1 MNKKLVKNAAWIIV
15 CKLIQ
20 AILNLVVTMLSA
32 RYLGPAGYGIIN
44 YAASLVA
51 FAVPIMQLG
60 LNSIIVMEIVN
71 DPETEGEALG
81 TSMLLCFLSSFLSI
95 AGVVA
100 FTLIANRTETE
111 TIKICFIYSLL
122 LIFQSVEILQYWFQS
137 KLLSKYTSIFM
148 LIAYTFVSA
157 YKIVLLITKQ
167 SIYWFTLSQALDFLI
182 IDICLIITYKIKGEY
197 KLSVSFKRAKQL
209 LSKGRYYI
217 IPGLMITI
225 FAQTDR
231 VMIKLM
237 IGDDATGYY
246 SAAVT
251 CAGMLSFVFTAI
263 IDSFRPVIFES
274 RKKSTNDFVENLKRL
289 YTIIIYLSL
298 IFSLVVTIF
307 ARLIILILYGQD
319 YTPAITALRIVAWYT
334 TFSYLGSVRNIWILA
349 EQKQKYL
356 LVINLCGAVL
366 NVLLNFIFIPLI
378 GINGAAVA
386 SLITQVFTN
395 IIMGY
400 IIKDLRENNSIMT
413 KSLRV
418 KEVIFLLKNI
428 KEKGKND

>member
-1 MNKKLVKNAAWIIV
+1 MFKNKVAKNAIWIIACKLV
-15 CKLIQ
+15 Q
-20 AILNLVVTMLSA
+20 AVLNLVVTMISA

-71 DPETEGEALG
+71 NPETEGEALG

-111 TIKICFIYSLL
+111 TIKICFVYSLL
-122 LIFQSVEILQYWFQS
+122 LVFQSIEILQYWFQA

-148 LIAYTFVSA
+148 LIAYTIVSA
-157 YKIVLLITKQ
+157 YKIVLLITNQ
-167 SIYWFTLSQALDFLI
+167 SIYWFALSQALDFLI
-182 IDICLIITYKIKGEY
+182 IDICLVVTYKIKGEY
-197 KLSVSFKRAKQL
+197 KLSVSLKRARLL
-209 LSKGRYYI
+209 LSKGHYYI

-237 IGDDATGYY
+237 IGDEATGYY

-274 RKKSTNDFVENLKRL
+274 KKKSTNDFEKNVKHL
-289 YTIIIYLSL
+289 YTIVIYLSL
-298 IFSLVVTIF
+298 VFSLAVTIF
-307 ARLIILILYGQD
+307 ARVIVMILYGKD
-319 YTPAITALRIVAWYT
+319 YMPAITALRIVVWYT

-349 EQKQKYL
+349 ENQQKFL
-356 LVINLCGAVL
+356 WIINLMGAIL
-366 NVLLNFIFIPLI
+366 NVILNFVLIPI
-378 GINGAAVA
+378 IRINGAALA
-386 SLITQVFTN
+386 SLITQIFTN
-395 IIMGY
+395 VIVGY
-400 IIKDLRENNSIMT
+400 IIKPIRRNNYLMI
-413 KSLRV
+413 KSL
-418 KEVIFLLKNI
+418 NI
-428 KEKGKND
+428 KIFIKKSKK

>member
-1 MNKKLVKNAAWIIV
+1 MFKNKVAKNAIWIIACKLV
-15 CKLIQ
+15 Q
-20 AILNLVVTMLSA
+20 AVLNLVVTMISA

-71 DPETEGEALG
+71 NPETEGEALG

-111 TIKICFIYSLL
+111 TIKICFVYSLL
-122 LIFQSVEILQYWFQS
+122 LVFQSIEILQYWFQA

-148 LIAYTFVSA
+148 LIAYTIVSA
-157 YKIVLLITKQ
+157 YKIVLLITNQ
-167 SIYWFTLSQALDFLI
+167 SIYWFALSQALDFLI
-182 IDICLIITYKIKGEY
+182 IDICLVVTYKIKGEY
-197 KLSVSFKRAKQL
+197 KLSVSLKRARLL
-209 LSKGRYYI
+209 LSKGHYYI
-217 IPGLMITI
+217 IPGLMITV

-237 IGDDATGYY
+237 IGDEATGYY

-274 RKKSTNDFVENLKRL
+274 KKKSTNDFEKNVKHL
-289 YTIIIYLSL
+289 YTIVIYLSL
-298 IFSLVVTIF
+298 VFSLAVTIF
-307 ARLIILILYGQD
+307 ARVIVMILYGKD
-319 YTPAITALRIVAWYT
+319 YMPAITALRIVVWYT

-349 EQKQKYL
+349 ENQQKFL
-356 LVINLCGAVL
+356 WIINLLGAIL
-366 NVLLNFIFIPLI
+366 NVILNFVLIPII
-378 GINGAAVA
+378 GINGAALA
-386 SLITQVFTN
+386 SLITQIFTN
-395 IIMGY
+395 VIVGY
-400 IIKDLRENNSIMT
+400 VIKPIRKNNYLMMESLNPKIFMAIIKNF
-413 KSLRV
+413 K
-418 KEVIFLLKNI
+418 KN
-428 KEKGKND
+428 K

>member
-1 MNKKLVKNAAWIIV
+1 MNKKLVKNATWIIA
-15 CKLIQ
+15 CKLVQ
-20 AILNLVVTMLSA
+20 AVLNLVVTMISA

-60 LNSIIVMEIVN
+60 LNSIIVMEIVHS
-71 DPETEGEALG
+71 PETEGEALG
-81 TSMLLCFLSSFLSI
+81 TSMFLCFLSSFLSI

-111 TIKICFIYSLL
+111 TIKICFVYSLL
-122 LIFQSVEILQYWFQS
+122 LIFQGLEILQYWFQA

-148 LIAYTFVSA
+148 LIAYTIVSA
-157 YKIVLLITKQ
+157 YKIVLLITNQ
-167 SIYWFTLSQALDFLI
+167 SIYWFALSQALDFLI
-182 IDICLIITYKIKGEY
+182 IDICLIVTYKIKGKY
-197 KLSVSFKRAKQL
+197 KLSVSLKRAKLL
-209 LSKGRYYI
+209 LSKGHYYI

-237 IGDDATGYY
+237 IGDAATGYY
-246 SAAVT
+246 SAAIT

-274 RKKSTNDFVENLKRL
+274 KKKSTNDFEKNVKHL

-298 IFSLVVTIF
+298 FFSLAVTIF
-307 ARLIILILYGQD
+307 AKIIVMILYGKD
-319 YTPAITALRIVAWYT
+319 YMSAITALRIVVWYT

-349 EQKQKYL
+349 EQKQRYL
-356 LVINLCGAVL
+356 LVINLSGAIL
-366 NVLLNFIFIPLI
+366 NVVLNFIFIPII
-378 GINGAAVA
+378 GINGAAFA
-386 SLITQVFTN
+386 SLITQIFSNV
-395 IIMGY
+395 IMGY
-400 IIKDLRENNSIMT
+400 IVKDLRENNRIMI
-413 KSLRV
+413 KSLQV
-418 KEVIFLLKNI
+418 KEVIALLKNV
-428 KEKGKND
+428 KCKWKK